1 MKDLKGGLLIWLG
14 FVVIWGIFLLIYWAL
29 YLGGGR

>member
-1 MKDLKGGLLIWLG
+1 MKDLKGSLIVLAG
-14 FVVIWGIFLLIYWAL
+14 FVVIWGIFLLVYWVF